1 MKLFKNIDI
10 DEPTGLISKV
20 ISWMLDHG
28 LFYISLLAFLGVI
41 VEEGFKLPPEAI
53 SGIQLVY
60 VLCIFSFIVTL
71 SVRVLTTFIYGRSR
85 KKILFSEYFLFAILI
100 IILFFHWLVPEG
112 QESKLIVGGIA
123 SDLAIIRFH
132 VIILFLIEFSK
143 RSLQFQ
149 KLDLNPAL
157 LFTGSFM
164 LLILIGTLLLM
175 LPKATSNGISLIDAL
190 FTSTSAVCV
199 TGLAVLDTSKDFTH
213 FGQVI
218 ILILIQIGGL
228 GIMTFTSFFGFFFKR
243 TSSIENTLFIQ
254 DFINEKRMSKIIS
267 TTLKIISVTL
277 LIELAGSILIFI
289 TIHSKMSEPGE
300 AVWFSVFHSISAF
313 CNAGFSTL
321 AQGLYQPIVRDAY
334 LLHLIIAALIILG
347 GIGFP
352 VIFDVYSS
360 FKYAFREKVGQWSGQ
375 SKYRHRGR
383 HLTVHTKIV
392 LVTTT
397 VLLVLGFF
405 MYLWS
410 EQHNTLVGLS
420 WPEKIA
426 VSIFGSVTPRTAG
439 FNTVDM
445 SKIAVPTMLVYLILM
460 WIGASPGSTG
470 GGLKTTTFAV
480 AVLNTLSVAKHR
492 RRVELF
498 RREITN
504 ESVRK
509 AFSVIIMS
517 FLVIGLSVFF
527 VSLYNPELSIIAI
540 AFECFSAFSTVGLSL
555 GITGDLAFMS
565 KVVIIITMF
574 IGRVGTLTILIALIR
589 KAKAHTYQYPY
600 ESVFIT

>member
-1 MKLFKNIDI
+1 MKLFNNIDI
-10 DEPTGLISKV
+10 DKPTGIFSRCLA
-20 ISWMLDHG
+20 WMLDKG
-28 LFYISLLAFLGVI
+28 LFFISLIAFISVI
-41 VEEGFKLPPEAI
+41 VEAGFKLPEWATD
-53 SGIQLVY
+53 SIQFYYLI
-60 VLCIFSFIVTL
+60 CIFSFIATL
-71 SVRVLTTFIYGRSR
+71 SVRVITTFLYGKST
-85 KKILFSEYFLFAILI
+85 KKILFSEYFLFAILV

-112 QESKLIVGGIA
+112 EESKLIIGGIA
-123 SDLAIIRFH
+123 SDLSIIRFH
-132 VIILFLIEFSK
+132 VIVLFIIEFSK

-149 KLDLNPAL
+149 KLDLNPAV
-157 LFTGSFM
+157 LFTGSFL

-175 LPKATSNGISLIDAL
+175 LPKATNNGISLIDAL

-218 ILILIQIGGL
+218 ILILIQVGGL

-243 TSSIENTLFIQ
+243 NSSIENTLFIQ
-254 DFINEKRMSKIIS
+254 DFINEKRMSKIVG
-267 TTLKIISVTL
+267 TTLKIIGFTL
-277 LIELAGSILIFI
+277 FLELLGAILIFL
-289 TIHSKMSEPGE
+289 TINEQMSEPGE

-321 AQGLYQPIVRDAY
+321 AQGLYDPVVRQVY
-334 LLHLIIAALIILG
+334 SLHLIISALIILG

-352 VIFDVYSS
+352 VIFDVYNS
-360 FKYAFREKVGQWSGQ
+360 FKYTFSQRFYDWCGE
-375 SKYRHRGR
+375 SKYRHKGR

-397 VLLVLGFF
+397 ALLVVGFAA
-405 MYLWS
+405 YLWS
-410 EQHNTLVGLS
+410 EQHNTLAGLS
-420 WPEKIA
+420 WYEKII

-445 SKIAVPTMLVYLILM
+445 TQLAMPTILVYLILM

-480 AVLNTLSVAKHR
+480 AVLNTLSIAKHR
-492 RRVELF
+492 PRVELF

-517 FLVIGLSVFF
+517 FLVIGLSVFL
-527 VSLYNPELSIIAI
+527 VTLYNPEMPLIAV

-555 GITGDLAFMS
+555 GITHDLHMFS
-565 KVVIIITMF
+565 KIVIIVTMF
-574 IGRVGTLTILIALIR
+574 IGRVGTLTILVALIR
-589 KAKAHTYQYPY
+589 KAKTHTYQYPH